1 MKKDASAVSVIGGA
15 DGPTSIFLVGRKE
28 MNILQRIK
36 ASFFNRKYIRKRAR
50 AERTIASLAP
60 NAHTIEETI
69 QYIRQRY
76 HAAEA
81 DSSYPLYNSRKRSM
95 KHQLIQRNQPELLGE
110 EKQFLPPAD
119 LNDEQALLAWQQKID
134 AWADECMARADA
146 VPYDVF
152 PTDYHLFIIDRQDEG
167 TLEVE
172 IDSMNSS
179 LSVSYSGNQK
189 IMEPIL
195 KDIHLYYGVSEEDIA
210 HRSERY
216 LSLLGALTFD

>member
-1 MKKDASAVSVIGGA
+1 MKKDVSAVSAIGGA

-28 MNILQRIK
+28 MNIWQHIK
-36 ASFFNRKYIRKRAR
+36 ASFFNRKYIWKRAR
-50 AERTIASLAP
+50 AEKTIASLAP

-81 DSSYPLYNSRKRSM
+81 DSSYPLYSSRKRSM

-167 TLEVE
+167 ALEIE
-172 IDSMNSS
+172 IDSINSS
-179 LSVSYSGNQK
+179 LSVSFSGNQK

-195 KDIHLYYGVSEEDIA
+195 KDIYLYFGVSEEDIA